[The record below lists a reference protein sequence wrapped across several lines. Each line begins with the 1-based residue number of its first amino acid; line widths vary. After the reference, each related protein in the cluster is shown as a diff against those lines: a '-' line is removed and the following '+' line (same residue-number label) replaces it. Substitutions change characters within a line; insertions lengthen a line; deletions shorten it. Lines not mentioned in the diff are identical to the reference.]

1 MRLQEPWPVLRAYR
15 QEDPEADPDAGRGD
29 HRSPVVPVQ
38 AVLHQALLPA
48 SPEVSHPV
56 EPAALRPVL
65 REALQE
71 SLEESLQ
78 REALPAPAVY
88 RAPAGGRRQ
97 DAAVSHHARPAR
109 PGAHPADAVVQA
121 QSMVHRPA
129 VSRSME
135 QVRHPE
141 LAEAALPGAQP
152 EELSVQVA
160 VSARVR
166 PSELPQVAA
175 AEAQLSE
182 RREAVSAQ
190 PWVQPEEAAAEVLPS
205 VVRVVEAVQ
214 PWAAQAAVEVQ
225 RAVVL
230 AEEEV
235 QRGAVPAV
243 EEERPA
249 AERAA
254 EAARLLAG
262 QAAVP
267 VRPSEARA
275 ELPSA
280 EPSVRS
286 DRQARVPPVR

>member
-48 SPEVSHPV
+48 SPEVSHLV
-56 EPAALRPVL
+56 EPAALRPVS
-65 REALQE
+65 RVASQ
-71 SLEESLQ
+71 EESLQ

-88 RAPAGGRRQ
+88 RALAGAHRQ
-97 DAAVSHHARPAR
+97 DAAASRHARPAR
-109 PGAHPADAVVQA
+109 PEVHPADAVVQA

-175 AEAQLSE
+175 AEAEAQLSE

-249 AERAA
+249 AERVA
-254 EAARLLAG
+254 EVARRAAG
-262 QAAVP
+262 QAAVQD
-267 VRPSEARA
+267 RK
-275 ELPSA
+275 
-280 EPSVRS
+280 SV
-286 DRQARVPPVR
+286 V

>member
-48 SPEVSHPV
+48 SPEVSHLV

-71 SLEESLQ
+71 SLQ
-78 REALPAPAVY
+78 REAFPAPAVY
-88 RAPAGGRRQ
+88 RAPAGARRQ

-121 QSMVHRPA
+121 RSMVHRPA

-175 AEAQLSE
+175 AEAESQLSE

-214 PWAAQAAVEVQ
+214 PWAAQAPVEVQ

-249 AERAA
+249 AERVA
-254 EAARLLAG
+254 EAAQLLAG